1 MLSKRNFAMMM
12 IMNLVVLVLFLFSA
26 VLKEYFNDYDVNHAA
41 ETELIDKTDQKIAED
56 GNPDIGWDSLSAK
69 QQVLYIGTMDNSYYR
84 VMKEWAGYRK
94 KAFRVFESLEAA
106 DEIIQ
111 MQEEK
116 KPYLLMDGQ
125 LVEQN
130 PKEAAEKLS
139 AYVEQ
144 GGVVIFYR
152 LPSYQIIES
161 STELQNLLGIQH
173 LRGESVKLHEIRI
186 YSGFLLGGETC
197 YSFEGVEE
205 PELVDMEREVPWY
218 DISARTKSY
227 MVGFISAEEKESM
240 ALNNEDMPA
249 IIWRSNMGTGSVFA
263 VNGDYM
269 EGETSL
275 GILDAMLYETE
286 EYSLY
291 PVVNAQSLS
300 IAGFPDL
307 TVENEEKLAETYG
320 MTNQQFCRD
329 ILWPSFVAAAQKN
342 NWKITSYLS
351 VKQRDESKKEPS
363 KNDLIDY
370 LKYFNEESAEAG
382 VSLGRMDSS
391 DIRTSVAEERDTL
404 KSWDMDYVFA
414 GGYVRKENK
423 DKLSS
428 LIDGN
433 GQMEYF
439 QDIRT
444 VVGEYEKDQ
453 QILSWLTDRIT
464 LQNATT
470 DAYRHSY
477 KDSLWLKS
485 LETSLGYSNIQVD
498 IYRVLWP
505 ESKADQW
512 EKVAEKM
519 AANIN
524 TYWKPFDTFD
534 KTTISQ
540 SDGRVRNF
548 LNGSIESTREGDR
561 IAIRTKDFTGDA
573 YLLLRTH
580 GEKPEEMT
588 GGSWKQVEEDAYL
601 LQLTAAEAFVTL
613 KPEYELYY
621 LERR

>member
-1 MLSKRNFAMMM
+1 MLSKRSFAMMM

-41 ETELIDKTDQKIAED
+41 ETEWIDKTDQKMDED
-56 GNPDIGWDSLSAK
+56 GNPDTGWDALPAK
-69 QQVLYIGTMDNSYYR
+69 QKVLYIGTADNSSYR

-94 KAFRVFESLEAA
+94 KAFRVFSSFEEA
-106 DEIIQ
+106 DEVIQ
-111 MQEEK
+111 MQGEK
-116 KPYLLMDGQ
+116 KPYLLIDGQ
-125 LVEQN
+125 LVEKN
-130 PKEAAEKLS
+130 PKDAAKKLS
-139 AYVEQ
+139 EYAEQ

-152 LPSYQIIES
+152 LPSYQTIEGC
-161 STELQNLLGIQH
+161 TDLRNLLGIQH

-205 PELVDMEREVPWY
+205 PELIDMEREVPWY

-227 MVGFISAEEKESM
+227 MVGFLSEKEKESM
-240 ALNNEDMPA
+240 SLNNEDMPA

-269 EGETSL
+269 EGEASL
-275 GILDAMLYETE
+275 GIMDAMVYETE

-291 PVVNAQSLS
+291 PVVNAQNLS

-382 VSLGRMDSS
+382 VSLGRMDSF
-391 DIRTSVAEERDTL
+391 DIRASVAEERDTL

-414 GGYVRKENK
+414 GGYIRKENK

-433 GQMEYF
+433 GQMKYF

-453 QILSWLTDRIT
+453 QILSWLTDKIT

-519 AANIN
+519 AENID
-524 TYWKPFDTFD
+524 TYWKPFATFD

-540 SDGRVRNF
+540 SDSRVRNF
-548 LNGSIESTREGDR
+548 LNGSVESTREGDR

-621 LERR
+621 KE

>member
-12 IMNLVVLVLFLFSA
+12 IMNLVVLVLFLLSA

-41 ETELIDKTDQKIAED
+41 ETELIDKIDQKIDED
-56 GNPDIGWDSLSAK
+56 GNTDTRWDSLPAD

-84 VMKEWAGYRK
+84 VMKEWSGYRK
-94 KAFRVFESLEAA
+94 KSFRVFGSLEAA
-106 DEIIQ
+106 DEIIRI
-111 MQEEK
+111 QEEK
-116 KPYLLMDGQ
+116 KPYILIDGQ
-125 LVEQN
+125 LIEKN
-130 PKEAAEKLS
+130 PEDAATKLS
-139 AYVEQ
+139 EYVEQ

-152 LPSYQIIES
+152 LPSYQTIEGCGN
-161 STELQNLLGIQH
+161 LQNLLGIQH

-205 PELVDMEREVPWY
+205 PELIDMEREVPWY

-227 MVGFISAEEKESM
+227 MVGFLSEKEKESM
-240 ALNNEDMPA
+240 SLNNEDMPA

-269 EGETSL
+269 EGEASL
-275 GILDAMLYETE
+275 GIMDAMVYETE

-291 PVVNAQSLS
+291 PVVNAQNLS

-307 TVENEEKLAETYG
+307 TVENEEKMAETYG

-351 VKQRDESKKEPS
+351 VKQRDESEKEP
-363 KNDLIDY
+363 NQDDLIDY

-382 VSLGRMDSS
+382 VSLGRIDSS
-391 DIRTSVAEERDTL
+391 DIRLSVSDEKETL

-423 DKLSS
+423 DKLAS

-453 QILSWLTDRIT
+453 QILSWMTDKIT

-519 AANIN
+519 AANID
-524 TYWKPFDTFD
+524 TYWKPFAAFD

-540 SDGRVRNF
+540 SDSRVRNF
-548 LNGSIESTREGDR
+548 LNGSIESTREGDQLT
-561 IAIRTKDFTGDA
+561 IQTKDFTGDA

-580 GEKPEEMT
+580 GEKPESMT
-588 GGSWKQVEEDAYL
+588 GGSWTQVEEDTYL

-613 KPEYELYY
+613 KQEIDLYY
-621 LERR
+621 K

>member
-12 IMNLVVLVLFLFSA
+12 LMNLVVLVLFLLSA

-41 ETELIDKTDQKIAED
+41 ETELIDKIDQKIDED
-56 GNPDIGWDSLSAK
+56 GNTDTRWDSLPAD

-84 VMKEWAGYRK
+84 VMKEWSGYRK
-94 KAFRVFESLEAA
+94 KSFRVFGSLEAA
-106 DEIIQ
+106 DEIIRI
-111 MQEEK
+111 QEEK
-116 KPYLLMDGQ
+116 KPYILIDGQ
-125 LVEQN
+125 LIEKN
-130 PKEAAEKLS
+130 PEDAATKLS
-139 AYVEQ
+139 EYVEQ

-152 LPSYQIIES
+152 LPSYQTIEGCGN
-161 STELQNLLGIQH
+161 LQNLLGIQH

-205 PELVDMEREVPWY
+205 PELIDMEREVPWY

-227 MVGFISAEEKESM
+227 MVGFLSEKEKESM
-240 ALNNEDMPA
+240 SLNNEDMPA

-269 EGETSL
+269 EGEASL
-275 GILDAMLYETE
+275 GIMDAMVYETE

-291 PVVNAQSLS
+291 PVVNAQNLS

-307 TVENEEKLAETYG
+307 TVENEEKMAETYG
-320 MTNQQFCRD
+320 MTNQPFFRNSR
-329 ILWPSFVAAAQKN
+329 WPSIVAAAQKN

-351 VKQRDESKKEPS
+351 VKQRDESEKEP
-363 KNDLIDY
+363 NQDDLIDY

-382 VSLGRMDSS
+382 VSLGRIDSS
-391 DIRTSVAEERDTL
+391 DIRLSVSDEKETL

-423 DKLSS
+423 DKLAS

-453 QILSWLTDRIT
+453 QILSWMTDKIT

-485 LETSLGYSNIQVD
+485 LETSLGYSNIQID

-505 ESKADQW
+505 ETRADEW
-512 EKVAEKM
+512 EKLAEKM
-519 AANIN
+519 AANID
-524 TYWKPFDTFD
+524 TYWKPFEAFD
-534 KTTISQ
+534 KTTISE
-540 SDGRVRNF
+540 SDYRVRNF
-548 LNGSIESTREGDR
+548 LNGSAESTREGSQ
-561 IAIRTKDFTGDA
+561 ISIRTKDFTGDA
-573 YLLLRTH
+573 WLLLRTH
-580 GEKPEEMT
+580 GEEPESMT
-588 GGSWKQVEEDAYL
+588 GGSWTQVEEDTYL
-601 LQLTAAEAFVTL
+601 LKLTSEEAVVTL
-613 KPEYELYY
+613 KSKIQSYYE
-621 LERR
+621 

>member
-56 GNPDIGWDSLSAK
+56 GNPDIGWNSLPAK
-69 QQVLYIGTMDNSYYR
+69 QQVLYIGTMDNNYYR

-197 YSFEGVEE
+197 YSFEDVEE
-205 PELVDMEREVPWY
+205 PELIDMEREVPWY

-227 MVGFISAEEKESM
+227 MVGFISAKEKESM

-269 EGETSL
+269 EGEASL
-275 GILDAMLYETE
+275 GILDAMVYETE

-291 PVVNAQSLS
+291 PVVNAQNLS

-391 DIRTSVAEERDTL
+391 DIRTSVADESDTL

-414 GGYVRKENK
+414 GGYIRKENK

-433 GQMEYF
+433 GQMKYF

-453 QILSWLTDRIT
+453 QILSWLTDQIT

-470 DAYRHSY
+470 DAYRYSY

-519 AANIN
+519 AANID
-524 TYWKPFDTFD
+524 TYWKPFAVFD
-534 KTTISQ
+534 KTMISQ
-540 SDGRVRNF
+540 SDNRVRNF
-548 LNGSIESTREGDR
+548 LNGSAESTRDGNQID
-561 IAIRTKDFTGDA
+561 IQTKYFTGDA

-580 GEKPEEMT
+580 GEKLEAMT
-588 GGSWKQVEEDAYL
+588 GGSWKQVEEDTYL
-601 LQLTAAEAFVTL
+601 LQLTSEEASVTL
-613 KPEYELYY
+613 KPKTKPYY
-621 LERR
+621 KE

>member
-1 MLSKRNFAMMM
+1 
-12 IMNLVVLVLFLFSA
+12 
-26 VLKEYFNDYDVNHAA
+26 
-41 ETELIDKTDQKIAED
+41 
-56 GNPDIGWDSLSAK
+56 
-69 QQVLYIGTMDNSYYR
+69 
-84 VMKEWAGYRK
+84 
-94 KAFRVFESLEAA
+94 
-106 DEIIQ
+106 
-111 MQEEK
+111 
-116 KPYLLMDGQ
+116 
-125 LVEQN
+125 
-130 PKEAAEKLS
+130 
-139 AYVEQ
+139 
-144 GGVVIFYR
+144 
-152 LPSYQIIES
+152 
-161 STELQNLLGIQH
+161 
-173 LRGESVKLHEIRI
+173 
-186 YSGFLLGGETC
+186 
-197 YSFEGVEE
+197 
-205 PELVDMEREVPWY
+205 
-218 DISARTKSY
+218 
-227 MVGFISAEEKESM
+227 
-240 ALNNEDMPA
+240 
-249 IIWRSNMGTGSVFA
+249 MGTGSVFA
-263 VNGDYM
+263 VSGDYM
-269 EGETSL
+269 EGEASL
-275 GILDAMLYETE
+275 GIMDAMVYETE

-291 PVVNAQSLS
+291 PVVNAQNLS

-342 NWKITSYLS
+342 NWKITSFLS
-351 VKQRDESKKEPS
+351 VKQMDQSEKEPS

-382 VSLGRMDSS
+382 ASLGRIDSS
-391 DIRTSVAEERDTL
+391 DIRLSVSDEKETL

-423 DKLSS
+423 DTLAS

-453 QILSWLTDRIT
+453 QILSWLTDKIT

-519 AANIN
+519 AANID
-524 TYWKPFDTFD
+524 TYWKPFAAFD

-540 SDGRVRNF
+540 SDSRVRNF

-601 LQLTAAEAFVTL
+601 LQLTAPEAFVTL
-613 KPEYELYY
+613 KPDIESYY
-621 LERR
+621 KY

>member
-12 IMNLVVLVLFLFSA
+12 IMNLVVLALFLFSA

-41 ETELIDKTDQKIAED
+41 ETEWIDKTDQKMDED
-56 GNPDIGWDSLSAK
+56 GNPDTGWDALPAK
-69 QQVLYIGTMDNSYYR
+69 QNVLYIGTADNSYYR

-94 KAFRVFESLEAA
+94 KAFRVFSSFEEA
-106 DEIIQ
+106 DEVIQ
-111 MQEEK
+111 MQGEK
-116 KPYLLMDGQ
+116 KPYLLIDGQ
-125 LVEQN
+125 LVEKN
-130 PKEAAEKLS
+130 PKDAAEKLS
-139 AYVEQ
+139 EYVEQ

-152 LPSYQIIES
+152 LPSYQIIEG

-173 LRGESVKLHEIRI
+173 LRGESVKLNEIRI
-186 YSGFLLGGETC
+186 YRGFLLGGETC
-197 YSFEGVEE
+197 YSFEDVKE
-205 PELVDMEREVPWY
+205 PELVDMEQEVPWY

-227 MVGFISAEEKESM
+227 MVGFLSEEEKNSM
-240 ALNNEDMPA
+240 GLNNEDMPA

-269 EGETSL
+269 EGEASL

-286 EYSLY
+286 DYSLY
-291 PVVNAQSLS
+291 PVVNAQNLS

-329 ILWPSFVAAAQKN
+329 ILWPSFVAVAQKN

-351 VKQRDESKKEPS
+351 VKQRDESKKEPN

-382 VSLGRMDSS
+382 VSLGRMDSF
-391 DIRTSVAEERDTL
+391 DIRASVAEERDTL

-414 GGYVRKENK
+414 GGYIRKENK

-433 GQMEYF
+433 GQMKYF

-453 QILSWLTDRIT
+453 QILSWLTDKIT

-470 DAYRHSY
+470 DAYRYSY

-519 AANIN
+519 AANID
-524 TYWKPFDTFD
+524 TYWKPFAAFD

-540 SDGRVRNF
+540 SDSRVRNF
-548 LNGSIESTREGDR
+548 LNGSVESTREGDR

-580 GEKPEEMT
+580 GEKLEAMT
-588 GGSWKQVEEDAYL
+588 GGSWKQVEEDTYL
-601 LQLTAAEAFVTL
+601 LQLTSEEASVTL
-613 KPEYELYY
+613 KPKTKPYY
-621 LERR
+621 KE

>member
-1 MLSKRNFAMMM
+1 MLSKRNFVMMLTM
-12 IMNLVVLVLFLFSA
+12 FGVILVLFLSSA

-41 ETELIDKTDQKIAED
+41 ETEWIDKTDQKMDGE
-56 GNPDIGWDSLSAK
+56 GNPDTGWDSLPAK
-69 QQVLYIGTMDNSYYR
+69 QQVLYMGTMDNNYYR

-106 DEIIQ
+106 DKIIR

-125 LVEQN
+125 LMEKN

-197 YSFEGVEE
+197 YSFGGVEE
-205 PELVDMEREVPWY
+205 PELIDMEREVPWY

-227 MVGFISAEEKESM
+227 MVGFISAKERETM
-240 ALNNEDMPA
+240 GLNNQDMPA

-269 EGETSL
+269 EGEASL
-275 GILDAMLYETE
+275 GILDAMVYETE

-291 PVVNAQSLS
+291 PVVNAQNL
-300 IAGFPDL
+300 ILAGFPDL

-329 ILWPSFVAAAQKN
+329 VLWPSFVAAAQKN
-342 NWKITSYLS
+342 NWKITSFLS

-382 VSLGRMDSS
+382 VSLGRMSSS
-391 DIRTSVAEERDTL
+391 DIRASVEEDQETL

-423 DKLSS
+423 DKLSL

-433 GQMEYF
+433 GQMKYF
-439 QDIRT
+439 RDIRT

-453 QILSWLTDRIT
+453 QVLSWLTDKIT

-498 IYRVLWP
+498 IYRGLWP
-505 ESKADQW
+505 ESKADEW
-512 EKVAEKM
+512 EKMAEKM
-519 AANIN
+519 TVNVD
-524 TYWKPFDTFD
+524 TYWKPFAAFD

-540 SDGRVRNF
+540 SDSRVRNF
-548 LNGSIESTREGDR
+548 LNGSIESTREGNQ

-601 LQLTAAEAFVTL
+601 LQLTEAEAFVTL

-621 LERR
+621 KE

>member
-41 ETELIDKTDQKIAED
+41 ETEWIDKTDQKMDAE
-56 GNPDIGWDSLSAK
+56 GNPDTGWNSLPAK
-69 QQVLYIGTMDNSYYR
+69 QQVLYIGTMDNNYYR

-144 GGVVIFYR
+144 GGVIIFYR

-205 PELVDMEREVPWY
+205 PELIDMEREVPWY

-240 ALNNEDMPA
+240 GLNNEDMPA

-269 EGETSL
+269 EGEASL
-275 GILDAMLYETE
+275 GILDAMVYETE

-291 PVVNAQSLS
+291 PVVNAQNLS

-307 TVENEEKLAETYG
+307 TVENEEKLSGTYG

-342 NWKITSYLS
+342 NWKITSFLS
-351 VKQRDESKKEPS
+351 VKQRDESEKEP
-363 KNDLIDY
+363 NQDDLIDY

-391 DIRTSVAEERDTL
+391 DIRASVADERETL

-423 DKLSS
+423 DKLPS

-433 GQMEYF
+433 GQMKYF
-439 QDIRT
+439 RDIRT

-453 QILSWLTDRIT
+453 QVLSWLTDKIT

-548 LNGSIESTREGDR
+548 LNGSIESTREGDQ
-561 IAIRTKDFTGDA
+561 IFIRTKDFTGDA
-573 YLLLRTH
+573 FLLLRTH

-613 KPEYELYY
+613 KPEYTHYY
-621 LERR
+621 KE

>member
-269 EGETSL
+269 EGEASL
-275 GILDAMLYETE
+275 GILDAMVYETE

-291 PVVNAQSLS
+291 PVVNAQNLS

-414 GGYVRKENK
+414 GGYIRKENK

-433 GQMEYF
+433 GQMKYF

-453 QILSWLTDRIT
+453 QILSWLTDKIT

-470 DAYRHSY
+470 DAYRYSY

-519 AANIN
+519 AANID
-524 TYWKPFDTFD
+524 TYWKPFAAFD

-540 SDGRVRNF
+540 SDSRVRNF
-548 LNGSIESTREGDR
+548 LNGSVESTREGDR

>member
-12 IMNLVVLVLFLFSA
+12 IMNLVVLVLFLLSA

-41 ETELIDKTDQKIAED
+41 ETELIDKIDQKIDED
-56 GNPDIGWDSLSAK
+56 GNTDTRWDSLPAD

-84 VMKEWAGYRK
+84 VMKEWSGYRK
-94 KAFRVFESLEAA
+94 KSFRVFGSLEAA
-106 DEIIQ
+106 DEIIRI
-111 MQEEK
+111 QEEK
-116 KPYLLMDGQ
+116 KPYILIDGQ
-125 LVEQN
+125 LIEKN
-130 PKEAAEKLS
+130 PEDAATKLS
-139 AYVEQ
+139 EYVEQ

-152 LPSYQIIES
+152 LPSYQTIEGCGN
-161 STELQNLLGIQH
+161 LQNLLGIQH

-205 PELVDMEREVPWY
+205 PELIDMEREVPWY

-269 EGETSL
+269 EGEASL
-275 GILDAMLYETE
+275 GIMDAMVYETE

-291 PVVNAQSLS
+291 PVVNAQNLS

-342 NWKITSYLS
+342 NWKITSFLS
-351 VKQRDESKKEPS
+351 VKQMDQSEKEPS

-382 VSLGRMDSS
+382 ASLGRIDSS
-391 DIRTSVAEERDTL
+391 DIRLSVSDEKETL

-423 DKLSS
+423 DKLAS

-453 QILSWLTDRIT
+453 QIVSWLTDKIT

-505 ESKADQW
+505 ESKDDQW

-519 AANIN
+519 AANID
-524 TYWKPFDTFD
+524 TYWKPFAAFD

-540 SDGRVRNF
+540 SDSRVRNF
-548 LNGSIESTREGDR
+548 LNGSIESTREGDQLT
-561 IAIRTKDFTGDA
+561 IQTKDFTGDA

-580 GEKPEEMT
+580 GEKPESMT
-588 GGSWKQVEEDAYL
+588 GGSWTQVEEDTYL

-613 KPEYELYY
+613 KQEIDLYY
-621 LERR
+621 K

>member
-41 ETELIDKTDQKIAED
+41 ETEWIDKTDQKMDGD
-56 GNPDIGWDSLSAK
+56 GNQEDYSDSVPAK

-116 KPYLLMDGQ
+116 KPYILIDGQ
-125 LVEQN
+125 LVEKN
-130 PKEAAEKLS
+130 PEGAAEKLS
-139 AYVEQ
+139 EYVEQ

-152 LPSYQIIES
+152 LPSYQTIEGC
-161 STELQNLLGIQH
+161 TDLRDLLGIQH

-205 PELVDMEREVPWY
+205 PELIDMEREVAWY

-227 MVGFISAEEKESM
+227 MVGFISAKEKESM

-269 EGETSL
+269 EGEASL
-275 GILDAMLYETE
+275 GILDAMVYETE

-291 PVVNAQSLS
+291 PVVNAQNLS

-307 TVENEEKLAETYG
+307 TVENEEKLAEIYG

-342 NWKITSYLS
+342 NWKITSFLS
-351 VKQRDESKKEPS
+351 VKQRDESEKEP
-363 KNDLIDY
+363 NQDDLIDY

-391 DIRTSVAEERDTL
+391 DIRTSVADESDTL

-414 GGYVRKENK
+414 GGYIRKENK
-423 DKLSS
+423 DKLPS

-433 GQMEYF
+433 GQMKYF
-439 QDIRT
+439 RDIRT
-444 VVGEYEKDQ
+444 VVGE
-453 QILSWLTDRIT
+453 
-464 LQNATT
+464 
-470 DAYRHSY
+470 
-477 KDSLWLKS
+477 
-485 LETSLGYSNIQVD
+485 
-498 IYRVLWP
+498 
-505 ESKADQW
+505 
-512 EKVAEKM
+512 
-519 AANIN
+519 
-524 TYWKPFDTFD
+524 
-534 KTTISQ
+534 
-540 SDGRVRNF
+540 
-548 LNGSIESTREGDR
+548 
-561 IAIRTKDFTGDA
+561 
-573 YLLLRTH
+573 
-580 GEKPEEMT
+580 
-588 GGSWKQVEEDAYL
+588 
-601 LQLTAAEAFVTL
+601 
-613 KPEYELYY
+613 
-621 LERR
+621 

>member
-41 ETELIDKTDQKIAED
+41 ETEWIDKTDQKMDED
-56 GNPDIGWDSLSAK
+56 GNPDTGWDALPAK
-69 QQVLYIGTMDNSYYR
+69 QNVLYIGTADNSYYR

-94 KAFRVFESLEAA
+94 KAFRVFSSFEEA
-106 DEIIQ
+106 DEVIQ
-111 MQEEK
+111 MQGEK
-116 KPYLLMDGQ
+116 KPYLLIDGQ
-125 LVEQN
+125 LVEKN
-130 PKEAAEKLS
+130 PKDAAKKLS
-139 AYVEQ
+139 EYVEQ

-152 LPSYQIIES
+152 LPSYQIIEG

-173 LRGESVKLHEIRI
+173 LRGESVKLNEIRI
-186 YSGFLLGGETC
+186 YRGFLLGGETC
-197 YSFEGVEE
+197 YSFEDVKE
-205 PELVDMEREVPWY
+205 PELVDMEQEVPWY

-227 MVGFISAEEKESM
+227 MVGFLSEEEKNSM
-240 ALNNEDMPA
+240 GLNNEDMPA

-269 EGETSL
+269 EGEASL

-286 EYSLY
+286 DYSLY
-291 PVVNAQSLS
+291 PVVNAQNLS

-329 ILWPSFVAAAQKN
+329 ILWPSFVASAQKN

-391 DIRTSVAEERDTL
+391 DIRTSVADESDTL

-414 GGYVRKENK
+414 GGYIRKENK

-433 GQMEYF
+433 GQMKYF

-453 QILSWLTDRIT
+453 QILSWLTDKIT

-470 DAYRHSY
+470 DAYRYSY

-519 AANIN
+519 AANID
-524 TYWKPFDTFD
+524 TYWKPFAVFD
-534 KTTISQ
+534 KTMISQ
-540 SDGRVRNF
+540 SDNRVRNF
-548 LNGSIESTREGDR
+548 LNGSAESTRDGNQID
-561 IAIRTKDFTGDA
+561 IQTKYFTGDA

-580 GEKPEEMT
+580 GEKLEAMT
-588 GGSWKQVEEDAYL
+588 GGSWKQVEEDTYL
-601 LQLTAAEAFVTL
+601 LQLTSEEASVTL
-613 KPEYELYY
+613 KPKTKPYY
-621 LERR
+621 KE

>member
-41 ETELIDKTDQKIAED
+41 ETEWIDKTDQKMDGE
-56 GNPDIGWDSLSAK
+56 GNPDTGWDSLPAK
-69 QQVLYIGTMDNSYYR
+69 QQVLYMGTMDNNYYR

-106 DEIIQ
+106 DKIIR

-125 LVEQN
+125 LMEKN

-197 YSFEGVEE
+197 YSFGGVEE
-205 PELVDMEREVPWY
+205 PELIDMEREVPWY

-227 MVGFISAEEKESM
+227 MVGFISAKERETM
-240 ALNNEDMPA
+240 GLNNQDMPA

-269 EGETSL
+269 EGEASL
-275 GILDAMLYETE
+275 GILDAMVYETE

-291 PVVNAQSLS
+291 PVVNAQNL
-300 IAGFPDL
+300 ILAGFPDL

-329 ILWPSFVAAAQKN
+329 VLWPSFVAAAQKN
-342 NWKITSYLS
+342 NWKITSFLS

-382 VSLGRMDSS
+382 VSLGRMSSS
-391 DIRTSVAEERDTL
+391 DIRASVEEDQETL

-423 DKLSS
+423 DKLSL

-433 GQMEYF
+433 GQMKYF
-439 QDIRT
+439 RDIRT

-453 QILSWLTDRIT
+453 QVLSWLTDKIT

-498 IYRVLWP
+498 IYRGLWP
-505 ESKADQW
+505 ESKADEW
-512 EKVAEKM
+512 EKMAEKM
-519 AANIN
+519 TVNVD
-524 TYWKPFDTFD
+524 TYWKPFAAFD

-540 SDGRVRNF
+540 SDSRVRNF
-548 LNGSIESTREGDR
+548 LNGSIESTREGNQ

-601 LQLTAAEAFVTL
+601 LQLTEAEAFVTL

-621 LERR
+621 KE

>member
-69 QQVLYIGTMDNSYYR
+69 QQVLYMGTMDNNYYR
-84 VMKEWAGYRK
+84 VMEEWAGYRK

-197 YSFEGVEE
+197 YSFEDVEE
-205 PELVDMEREVPWY
+205 PELIDMEREVPWY

-227 MVGFISAEEKESM
+227 MVGFLSAEEKESM

-269 EGETSL
+269 EGEASL
-275 GILDAMLYETE
+275 GILDAMVYETE

-291 PVVNAQSLS
+291 PVVNAQNLS

-351 VKQRDESKKEPS
+351 VKQRDESKKEPN

-382 VSLGRMDSS
+382 VSLGRMDSF
-391 DIRTSVAEERDTL
+391 DIRASVAEERDTL

-414 GGYVRKENK
+414 GGYIRKENK

-433 GQMEYF
+433 GQMKYF

-453 QILSWLTDRIT
+453 QILSWLTDKIT

-470 DAYRHSY
+470 DAYRYSY

-512 EKVAEKM
+512 EKVADKM
-519 AANIN
+519 AANID
-524 TYWKPFDTFD
+524 TYWKPFAAFD

-540 SDGRVRNF
+540 SDSRVRNF
-548 LNGSIESTREGDR
+548 LNGSIENTREGDQ

-573 YLLLRTH
+573 FLLLRTH
-580 GEKPEEMT
+580 GEKLKEMT

-601 LQLTAAEAFVTL
+601 LQLTEAEAFVTL
-613 KPEYELYY
+613 KPEYTHYY
-621 LERR
+621 KE

>member
-41 ETELIDKTDQKIAED
+41 ETEWIDKTDQKMDED
-56 GNPDIGWDSLSAK
+56 GNPITGWDALPAK
-69 QQVLYIGTMDNSYYR
+69 QKVRYSGTADNSYYR
-84 VMKEWAGYRK
+84 VMKEWSGYRK
-94 KAFRVFESLEAA
+94 KSFRVFGSLEAA
-106 DEIIQ
+106 DEIIRI
-111 MQEEK
+111 QEEK
-116 KPYLLMDGQ
+116 KPYILIDGQ
-125 LVEQN
+125 LIEKN
-130 PKEAAEKLS
+130 PEDAATKLS
-139 AYVEQ
+139 EYVEQ

-152 LPSYQIIES
+152 LPSYQTIEGCGN
-161 STELQNLLGIQH
+161 LQNLLGIQH

-205 PELVDMEREVPWY
+205 PELIDMEREVPWY

-227 MVGFISAEEKESM
+227 MVGFLSEKEKESM
-240 ALNNEDMPA
+240 SLNNEDMPA

-269 EGETSL
+269 EGEASL
-275 GILDAMLYETE
+275 GIMDAMVYETE

-291 PVVNAQSLS
+291 PVVNAQNLS

-351 VKQRDESKKEPS
+351 VKQRDESEKEP
-363 KNDLIDY
+363 NQDDLIDY

-382 VSLGRMDSS
+382 VSLGRIDSS
-391 DIRTSVAEERDTL
+391 DIRLSVSDEKETL

-423 DKLSS
+423 DKLAS

-453 QILSWLTDRIT
+453 QILSWLTDKIT

-485 LETSLGYSNIQVD
+485 LETSLGYSNIQLD

-519 AANIN
+519 AANID
-524 TYWKPFDTFD
+524 TYWKPFAAFD

-540 SDGRVRNF
+540 SDSRVRNF
-548 LNGSIESTREGDR
+548 LNGSIESTREGDQLT
-561 IAIRTKDFTGDA
+561 IQTKDFTGDA
-573 YLLLRTH
+573 YLLLSTH
-580 GEKPEEMT
+580 GQKPEEMT

-621 LERR
+621 KE